1 MRHVI
6 AMAPADLHMGDRLI
20 VDEVPGHADVA
31 VVGAGVVGAACAAEL
46 AGAGLTV
53 CVLDRL
59 GPAAGA
65 SSSGEGNLL
74 VSDKVPGPEL
84 EFTLHS
90 LALWRRF
97 AERSQLPLEFEAKGG
112 LVVAASDESIA
123 ALVRVVTEQQ
133 RLGVEAE
140 AVSGEELAGLE
151 PMLTS
156 GLRGG
161 VRYSQDCQLQPMRA
175 VRALLTDA
183 ARAGA
188 TIVAGA
194 EVLGVARDRGG
205 HVERL
210 LTSRG
215 TISTRQVVVAAGA
228 WSGSLARAVGSPV
241 DVRPRRGHIIVTE
254 PLPPL
259 VRHKVYEASYV
270 DTVESDDAALL
281 SAAVVEG
288 TKSGPI
294 LLGSSRELVGWD
306 QRLNTDALGM
316 IAKRATALFP
326 FLRDVRAIRAYL
338 GFRPASQDHLPII
351 GADPEVPG
359 LWHATGH
366 EGAGVGLAPG
376 TADLLRALIVG
387 APPPVDPA
395 PFDPGRP
402 LARTVQDG
410 GDRHGGDW
418 ANG

>member
-6 AMAPADLHMGDRLI
+6 AMAPVESRNDDRWI
-20 VDEVPGHADVA
+20 VDELPPGADVA

-46 AGAGLTV
+46 ARAGLGV

-74 VSDKVPGPEL
+74 VSDKLPGPEL
-84 EFTLHS
+84 EFALHS
-90 LALWRRF
+90 LTLWQRF
-97 AERSQLPLEFEAKGG
+97 SEHSEVPLEFEAKGG
-112 LVVAASDESIA
+112 LVVAASDESFA
-123 ALVRVVTEQQ
+123 ALSRLLPGQ
-133 RLGVEAE
+133 RRHGVSAE
-140 AVSGEELAGLE
+140 TLSGEELTDVE
-151 PMLTS
+151 PMLAS
-156 GLRGG
+156 GLCGA
-161 VRYSQDCQLQPMRA
+161 VRYSQDCQLQPMRG

-188 TIVAGA
+188 TVVRGA
-194 EVLGVARDRGG
+194 EVLGASRDRGG
-205 HVERL
+205 RVARL
-210 LTSRG
+210 HTSRG
-215 TISTRQVVVAAGA
+215 AISTRHVVLAAGA
-228 WSGSLARAVGSPV
+228 WSGALARALGSRV
-241 DVRPRRGHIIVTE
+241 DVRPRRGHIVVTE

-270 DTVESDDAALL
+270 NTVESDDAALL

-294 LLGSSRELVGWD
+294 LLGSSREMVGWD
-306 QRLNTDALGM
+306 QRLNVDAIGM

-326 FLRDVRAIRAYL
+326 FLRHVRAIRAYL
-338 GFRPASQDHLPII
+338 GFRPASPDHLPII
-351 GADPEVPG
+351 GADPDVPG

-387 APPPVDPA
+387 DPPPVEPA

-402 LARTVQDG
+402 EVRPSI
-410 GDRHGGDW
+410 R
-418 ANG
+418 

>member
-6 AMAPADLHMGDRLI
+6 AQAPAEWPKAGRVI
-20 VDEVPGHADVA
+20 VDEVPRSADVA
-31 VVGAGVVGAACAAEL
+31 IVGAGVVGAACASEL
-46 AGAGLTV
+46 ARAGLAV

-84 EFTLHS
+84 EFALRS
-90 LALWRRF
+90 LALWRHF
-97 AERSQLPLEFEAKGG
+97 AARCEVPLEFEDKGG
-112 LVVAASDESIA
+112 LVVAVSDESFG
-123 ALVRVVTEQQ
+123 ALSRLLPEQR
-133 RLGVEAE
+133 RLGVRAE
-140 AVSGEELAGLE
+140 ALSGAELARAE
-151 PMLTS
+151 PMLAA
-156 GLRGG
+156 GLCGG
-161 VRYSQDCQLQPMRA
+161 VRYPQDCQLQPMRA

-188 TIVAGA
+188 TVVAGA
-194 EVLGVARDRGG
+194 EMLGVTRDRSG
-205 HVERL
+205 HVEGL
-210 LTSRG
+210 HTSRG
-215 TISTRQVVVAAGA
+215 AISTRQVVLAAGA
-228 WSGSLARAVGSPV
+228 WTGPLARTLGSPV
-241 DVRPRRGHIIVTE
+241 DVQPRRGHVLVTE

-270 DTVESDDAALL
+270 DTVESDDAVLL

-294 LLGSSRELVGWD
+294 LLGSSRELAGWD
-306 QRLNTDALGM
+306 HQLSMDAIGM
-316 IAKRATALFP
+316 IARRATVLFP

-338 GFRPASQDHLPII
+338 GFRPASRDHLPII

-387 APPPVDPA
+387 SPPPVDPV

-402 LARTVQDG
+402 AVCTS
-410 GDRHGGDW
+410 
-418 ANG
+418 NP

>member
-1 MRHVI
+1 MRQMI
-6 AMAPADLHMGDRLI
+6 AMAPAEIAGDDRVI
-20 VDEVPGHADVA
+20 VDEMPRRADVV
-31 VVGAGVVGAACAAEL
+31 VVGAGVVGAACTAEF
-46 AGAGLTV
+46 ARAGLDV

-65 SSSGEGNLL
+65 SSAGEGNLL

-84 EFTLHS
+84 EFALHS
-90 LALWRRF
+90 LALWQRF
-97 AERSQLPLEFEAKGG
+97 AEQSEVPLEFETKGG
-112 LVVAASDESIA
+112 LVVAAGEASFA
-123 ALVRVVTEQQ
+123 ALSQLVPEQE
-133 RLGVEAE
+133 RLGVRTE
-140 AVSGEELAGLE
+140 AVAGDDLTGVE
-151 PMLTS
+151 PMLAS

-161 VRYSQDCQLQPMRA
+161 VRYPQDCQLQPMLA

-183 ARAGA
+183 ARSGA
-188 TIVAGA
+188 SVVAGA
-194 EVLGVARDRGG
+194 ELLGVTRDRGG
-205 HVERL
+205 HVEGVQ
-210 LTSRG
+210 TSRG
-215 TISTRQVVVAAGA
+215 AISTSQVVLATGA
-228 WSGSLARAVGSPV
+228 WSGSLARGFGSRV
-241 DVRPRRGHIIVTE
+241 DVRPRRGHIVVTE

-306 QRLNTDALGM
+306 QNLSMAALRM
-316 IAKRATALFP
+316 IARRATALFP

-338 GFRPASQDHLPII
+338 GFRPASPDHLPII
-351 GADPEVPG
+351 GGDPDVPG

-376 TADLLRALIVG
+376 TAELLRALIVG

-402 LARTVQDG
+402 AVRTSTADIHE
-410 GDRHGGDW
+410 GD
-418 ANG
+418 

>member
-6 AMAPADLHMGDRLI
+6 ATVPAELREANRVI
-20 VDEVPGHADVA
+20 VEELPRRADVA

-46 AGAGLTV
+46 ARAGLAA
-53 CVLDRL
+53 CVLDRH

-84 EFTLHS
+84 EFALHS
-90 LALWRRF
+90 LALWERF
-97 AERSQLPLEFEAKGG
+97 AERAEVPLEFEAKGG
-112 LVVAASDESIA
+112 LVVAASDESFT
-123 ALVRVVTEQQ
+123 ALLQLLPEQERFGVRTET
-133 RLGVEAE
+133 VA
-140 AVSGEELAGLE
+140 GEELAGVE
-151 PMLTS
+151 PMIAS

-161 VRYSQDCQLQPMRA
+161 VRYPQDRQLQPMRA
-175 VRALLTDA
+175 VRALLADA

-188 TIVAGA
+188 KVMAGA
-194 EVLGVARDRGG
+194 EVLGVTRDRGG
-205 HVERL
+205 RVEQL
-210 LTSRG
+210 HTSRG
-215 TISTRQVVVAAGA
+215 PISTRHVVLAAGA
-228 WSGSLARAVGSPV
+228 WSGSLARTLGSPL
-241 DVRPRRGHIIVTE
+241 DVRPRRGHIVVTE

-306 QRLNTDALGM
+306 ERLSMDAIGT
-316 IAKRATALFP
+316 IARRATALFP

-338 GFRPASQDHLPII
+338 GFRPASPDHLPII

-366 EGAGVGLAPG
+366 EGAGVGLAPA
-376 TADLLRALIVG
+376 TADLLRALLVG

-402 LARTVQDG
+402 AARTPIDPGPRIGQP
-410 GDRHGGDW
+410 
-418 ANG
+418 

>member
-6 AMAPADLHMGDRLI
+6 AAAPAELRAAGRVVI
-20 VDEVPGHADVA
+20 DEMPRRADVV

-46 AGAGLTV
+46 ARAGLAV

-74 VSDKVPGPEL
+74 VSDKMPGPEL
-84 EFTLHS
+84 EFALHS
-90 LALWRRF
+90 LALWRRL
-97 AERSQLPLEFEAKGG
+97 AERSEVPLEFEEKGG
-112 LVVAASDESIA
+112 LVVAVSDESFA
-123 ALVRVVTEQQ
+123 ALSRLLPEQR
-133 RLGVEAE
+133 RLGVRAE
-140 AVSGEELAGLE
+140 ALSGPELAGVE
-151 PMLTS
+151 PMLAT

-161 VRYSQDCQLQPMRA
+161 VHYPQDCQLQPMRG

-183 ARAGA
+183 TRAG
-188 TIVAGA
+188 TTVVAGA
-194 EVLGVARDRGG
+194 EVLGVARDRSG

-215 TISTRQVVVAAGA
+215 AISTRQVILAAGA
-228 WSGSLARAVGSPV
+228 WSGSLARTLGSPV
-241 DVRPRRGHIIVTE
+241 DVQPRRGHIVVTE

-259 VRHKVYEASYV
+259 VRHKVYEAGYV
-270 DTVESDDAALL
+270 ETVESDDAALL

-294 LLGSSRELVGWD
+294 LLGSSRELAGWD
-306 QRLNTDALGM
+306 RQLSMEAIGM
-316 IAKRATALFP
+316 IARRAAALFP

-338 GFRPASQDHLPII
+338 GFRPASPDHLPII

-387 APPPVDPA
+387 TPPPVDPA

-402 LARTVQDG
+402 AVRTSNPW
-410 GDRHGGDW
+410 HS
-418 ANG
+418 